1 MMMMT
6 INITPDSVVAY
17 VEFARG
23 RGWLGKQK
31 WSDDLLVFLVKLFLE
46 KLMAFS
52 AMVKQTPGWKVNS
65 LVVCMIIS

>member
-1 MMMMT
+1 MMMT
-6 INITPDSVVAY
+6 TINNTPESVVAY
-17 VEFARG
+17 VEFVRG

-31 WSDDLLVFLVKLFLE
+31 WRDDHPVFLVKLFLE

-65 LVVCMIIS
+65 VVVCMIIA